1 MWPKVCMLYVP
12 PVERPG
18 DGPSPRANYTTVSLD
33 PDRTLHV
40 RVLQFGVPVKACS
53 SDFKVE

>member
-1 MWPKVCMLYVP
+1 MLYVP

-18 DGPSPRANYTTVSLD
+18 DGPSSRANYTTVSLD

-40 RVLQFGVPVKACS
+40 RVLQFGVPVKACNR
-53 SDFKVE
+53 DFKVE